1 MKLGNQVAR
10 IVIGRDDFITVDRH
24 PLALEAS
31 QRVGQPLRFE
41 PFAHPARLPHAAV
54 GQLCP
59 AVNA

>member
-10 IVIGRDDFITVDRH
+10 IVIGRDDLITVDRH

-41 PFAHPARLPHAAV
+41 PLLIPIASPTR
-54 GQLCP
+54 Q
-59 AVNA
+59 